1 MSNAITVE
9 FDDTRVLAVL
19 DRIAA
24 GVSDP
29 APLLKAWGEDLA
41 ESTKQRFA
49 SSTAP
54 DGSAWATNSQATFD
68 AYLSKLSGTTSKEG
82 KRSGTKKG
90 FLNKEGRL
98 ATKGIAAVTGKKPL
112 IGLGKSLSTTIYY
125 RVEGD
130 TLYVGSPQVYAAM
143 QQFGG
148 SKSKFPNLWGDIPA
162 RPFLGLS
169 DQDVAMIES
178 TAADYLADLTKG

>member
-1 MSNAITVE
+1 MAITFE
-9 FDDTRVLAVL
+9 FDDARVQAVL

-29 APLLKAWGEDLA
+29 APLLKAWGEDLV

-49 SSTAP
+49 TSTAP
-54 DGSAWATNSQATFD
+54 DGSVWPTNSQATFD
-68 AYLSKLSGTTSKEG
+68 AYLARLSGSYSEEG
-82 KRSGTKKG
+82 KRTGTKKG
-90 FLNKEGRL
+90 YLNKDGRL
-98 ATKGIAAVTGKKPL
+98 AAKGITTITGKKPL
-112 IGLGKSLSTTIYY
+112 IGLGKTLSTTIYY

-148 SKSKFPNLWGDIPA
+148 SKADFPNLWGDIPA

-169 DQDVAMIES
+169 DQDVITIES
-178 TAADYLADLTKG
+178 TAADYLADLANG

>member
-1 MSNAITVE
+1 MASITVE
-9 FDDTRVLAVL
+9 LDDARVLAVL

-29 APLLKAWGEDLA
+29 TPLLKAWGEDLA

-54 DGSAWATNSQATFD
+54 DGSAWPTNSQATFE
-68 AYLSKLSGTTSKEG
+68 AYLAKLSGSYSKEG
-82 KRSGTKKG
+82 KRTGTKKG
-90 FLNKEGRL
+90 YLNKDGRL
-98 ATKGIAAVTGKKPL
+98 AAKGITAVTGKKPL
-112 IGLGKSLSTTIYY
+112 IGLGKSLSTAIYY
-125 RVEGD
+125 RVDGD

-148 SKSKFPNLWGDIPA
+148 SQAKFPNLWGDIPA

-169 DQDVAMIES
+169 DQDVVNIEK
-178 TAADYLADLTKG
+178 TAVDYLSDLANG

>member
-1 MSNAITVE
+1 MVSITVE
-9 FDDTRVLAVL
+9 LDNARVLAVL

-24 GVSDP
+24 GVSNP
-29 APLLKAWGEDLA
+29 APLLKAWGEDLV

-54 DGSAWATNSQATFD
+54 DGSAWPTNSQATFD
-68 AYLSKLSGTTSKEG
+68 AYLAKFSGSYSKEG
-82 KRSGTKKG
+82 KRTGTKKG
-90 FLNKEGRL
+90 FLNKDGRL
-98 ATKGIAAVTGKKPL
+98 AAKGVSAVAGKKPL
-112 IGLGKSLSTTIYY
+112 IGLGKTLSTTIYY

-130 TLYVGSPQVYAAM
+130 TLYVGSPEKYAAM

-148 SKSKFPNLWGDIPA
+148 SKADFPNLWGDIPA

-178 TAADYLADLTKG
+178 TAADYLADLANG

>member
-1 MSNAITVE
+1 MASITVD
-9 FDDTRVLAVL
+9 FDDTRVQAVL

-24 GVSDP
+24 GVEHPS
-29 APLLKAWGEDLA
+29 PLLKAWGEDLA

-49 SSTAP
+49 TSTAP
-54 DGSAWATNSQATFD
+54 DGSTWPTNSQATFD
-68 AYLSKLSGTTSKEG
+68 AYLAKLSGSYNKEG
-82 KRSGTKKG
+82 KRTGTKKG
-90 FLNKEGRL
+90 YLNKDGRL
-98 ATKGIAAVTGKKPL
+98 AAKGITTITGKKPL
-112 IGLGKSLSTTIYY
+112 IGLGRTLSTTIYY

-169 DQDVAMIES
+169 DQDVVNIEQ
-178 TAADYLADLTKG
+178 TAADYLADLTNG